1 MLGHSRLTRNGAG
14 KEWQSAG
21 WAPTYRDGRDTLRHT
36 AYRRWGKRAVD
47 LVAAAILLVVLSPLM
62 LLAACLCRCFMGS
75 PVLYRQH
82 RPFVLTKFRTMIS
95 DSTDAQGRPLA
106 DADRLPPFGALLRS
120 LSIDELPQLLNVVR
134 GEMSLVGPRPL
145 LMQYLDRY
153 TPEQM
158 RRHDVI
164 PGITGLAQ
172 ISGRNALSWSER
184 FRIDVWYVDH
194 CSFALDARI
203 LIVTVWRALRR
214 EGITQSGHATVEEF
228 VGSDV

>member
-1 MLGHSRLTRNGAG
+1 
-14 KEWQSAG
+14 
-21 WAPTYRDGRDTLRHT
+21 
-36 AYRRWGKRAVD
+36 
-47 LVAAAILLVVLSPLM
+47 
-62 LLAACLCRCFMGS
+62 
-75 PVLYRQH
+75 
-82 RPFVLTKFRTMIS
+82 MIS